1 MVKGSAITQDVRALW
16 LMLRREGGW
25 WSVSM
30 LTHHWRPTF
39 APHEV
44 QQALDA
50 LESGGFAVSRD
61 QLTALQYCV
70 TPECQ
75 ALPSTQPVQQT
86 TSTF

>member
-25 WSVSM
+25 WSVGM

-39 APHEV
+39 EPREV

-50 LESGGFAVSRD
+50 LEAGGFAVSRN
-61 QLTALQYCV
+61 QTSALQYCI
-70 TPECQ
+70 TPECL
-75 ALPSTQPVQQT
+75 ALPSTPPVQQT